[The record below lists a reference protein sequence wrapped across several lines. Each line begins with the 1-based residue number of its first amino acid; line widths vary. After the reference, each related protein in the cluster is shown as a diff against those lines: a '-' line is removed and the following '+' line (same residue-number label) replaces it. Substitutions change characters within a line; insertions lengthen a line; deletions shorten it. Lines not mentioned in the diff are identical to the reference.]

1 MFHDLKDRIR
11 RTRFALQC
19 GGIRETPPVRLRSDS
34 DLALLSQLQHKDVLM
49 YLLAVKSFTRFV
61 PTGAAFVVDD
71 GSLTATDRELVTE
84 HVPGVKFIALAEH
97 RSPACPRGCCWERL
111 LSIAELVKRHYVIQ
125 LDSDTLAVA
134 EIPEVA
140 AHAAANR
147 SFVIGTWDNQGL
159 ETMQE
164 RVATARTRAHGAGAH
179 VQVVAEA
186 NFDKLRDYA
195 SMKYVRGC
203 AGFSGFAKGAFKR
216 EFVDDISRQM
226 FNAIGSRWTEWGS
239 EQVMSNIVVANSPNA
254 AVLPHPKYAD
264 CRKMQPHRTAFIHF
278 IGDCRFHGGH
288 YAAHGRE
295 VIRTLVGV

>member
-1 MFHDLKDRIR
+1 
-11 RTRFALQC
+11 
-19 GGIRETPPVRLRSDS
+19 
-34 DLALLSQLQHKDVLM
+34 M

-71 GSLTATDRELVTE
+71 GSLTAADRELVAA
-84 HVPGVKFIALAEH
+84 HVPGVTFIPLAEH
-97 RSPACPRGCCWERL
+97 RSPACPRGGTWERL
-111 LSIAELVKRHYVIQ
+111 LSIAELVKRHYVVQ

-134 EIPEVA
+134 EMPEVA

-164 RVATARTRAHGAGAH
+164 RVATARTRPHGAGAH

-186 NFDKLRDYA
+186 NFDRLRDYA
-195 SMKYVRGC
+195 TMNYVRGC
-203 AGFSGFAKGAFKR
+203 SGFSGFAKGAFTR
-216 EFVDDISRQM
+216 EFVEDISRQM
-226 FNAIGSRWTEWGS
+226 SEAIGSRWTEWGS
-239 EQVMSNIVVANSPNA
+239 EQVMSNIVVANSPDA

-278 IGDCRFHGGH
+278 IGDCRFLRGV

-295 VIRTLVGV
+295 VIRVLAGA